1 MRCLGCLGGG
11 VSNTVESRLPPVLSK
26 SALVGEPPPS
36 SFQLSRV
43 IMYLMIR
50 FMASSTFS
58 PVLAAI
64 KQGYNITRDNVS
76 L

>member
-1 MRCLGCLGGG
+1 MRCLGCLGVG

-26 SALVGEPPPS
+26 SALVGDPPPS

-50 FMASSTFS
+50 FIASSTFS

-64 KQGYNITRDNVS
+64 EQRKLVTIVS